1 MSQKHLPRYIL
12 RNCMLW
18 TDGNLQLGQIS
29 DVSPPV
35 PTVKTEEMRNAG
47 MVLPIKVHL
56 GYEALEF
63 SFKMPGFDPDV
74 LALFG
79 LEPGTETPFMI
90 TGATIDE
97 DGTEHSSVLTIRGML
112 TAGDPGNWKPGDMAE
127 NSYTVQVRYY
137 KLEIDDVEIYEAD
150 QFDFKVR
157 GVSQN
162 AKVRRSL
169 LLD

>member
-18 TDGNLQLGQIS
+18 TDGNLQLGQIA

-112 TAGDPGNWKPGDMAE
+112 AASKSTRPIRSTSRFAASPRTRRFAALCCSIDIGKPNQQA
-127 NSYTVQVRYY
+127 R
-137 KLEIDDVEIYEAD
+137 AR
-150 QFDFKVR
+150 R
-157 GVSQN
+157 GPF
-162 AKVRRSL
+162 L
-169 LLD
+169 FFEEFP